1 MKKSSIIIIFFLNL
15 VYLISN
21 LGAQQGIKKPEILPV
36 IAVAGINNMTGLS
49 SIDRTSELIEETLV
63 RNLDLTGN
71 FRTFISNDGNQFTN
85 ESGMYEYCGNNNLS
99 YLLYGNITKAGRD
112 ITIEVNIFNA
122 ADNRGHLSVRE
133 TAETPA
139 KLRTSMDNIFREV
152 FRFLT
157 NEYVSFAS
165 VSFVNRGQDEGSWTL
180 FIDGVSIGKNI
191 EYIDYLVSGSRNIRI
206 LQNRMGSET
215 VLADTTII
223 LKPEDRVSIEFE
235 IPALTEK
242 EKRLISRYEKPI
254 GLYLND
260 KFKSK
265 RVAAAF
271 DSVLSLLEDPSFC
284 STAVDK
290 KNEITVKYEI
300 WKKNMTEWGLT
311 RGLTAADLPYS
322 AGLKTMVLTST
333 YDISDWDMAGSK
345 PQGQSSS
352 SFGGGFFCSADILKS
367 AGIQGE
373 FNFYNQKIPASFD
386 SGYPLPDPSKM
397 ETSAW
402 YMEFPLI
409 VYYRIPSHLLKFYAG
424 AALKYRTTIMS
435 VDITDDT
442 TGTSSGSEY
451 DEELLRMANS
461 SWLAG
466 GSIEFPLNSS
476 LFFLDFRYSRDF
488 YSWFKSSAPEKDFI
502 AGYLACSVGY
512 TIKGGR

>member
-15 VYLISN
+15 VYLIGNSS
-21 LGAQQGIKKPEILPV
+21 AQQTVRKPEILPV
-36 IAVAGINNMTGLS
+36 IAVSGIKNMTGLS
-49 SIDRTSELIEETLV
+49 SIDRTSELIEETLI
-63 RNLDLTGN
+63 RNLDLTGK
-71 FRTFISNDGNQFTN
+71 FRTFISNDGKQFAD
-85 ESGMYEYCGNNNLS
+85 ESGMYEYCGENNLS
-99 YLLYGNITKAGRD
+99 YLIYGNVTKTGRD
-112 ITIEVNIFNA
+112 ITIEVSIFNA
-122 ADNRGHLSVRE
+122 THNGGHLSVRE

-152 FRFLT
+152 FRFFT
-157 NEYVSFAS
+157 HENVSFAS
-165 VSFVNRGQDEGSWTL
+165 ISFVNRGQDDGSYTL
-180 FIDGVSIGKNI
+180 FIDGVNIGRNI

-206 LQNRMGSET
+206 LQNRMGSGLI
-215 VLADTTII
+215 LADIAII

-235 IPALTEK
+235 IPSLTEK

-254 GLYLND
+254 DLYSDD
-260 KFKSK
+260 KFKSR

-284 STAVDK
+284 SSAVDK
-290 KNEITVKYEI
+290 KNDIAAKYEI
-300 WKKNMTEWGLT
+300 WKKNMSEWGLS

-352 SFGGGFFCSADILKS
+352 SFGGGFFCSADIFES
-367 AGIQGE
+367 SGIQGE

-386 SGYPLPDPSKM
+386 SGYPLADSSEM

-402 YMEFPLI
+402 YIEFPLI

-424 AALKYRTTIMS
+424 AALKYRTTVMK
-435 VDITDDT
+435 VDITDKA

-451 DEELLRMANS
+451 DEGLLRMANS

-466 GSIEFPLNSS
+466 GSLEFPLNSS

-488 YSWFKSSAPEKDFI
+488 YSWFESSAPEEDFI
-502 AGYLACSVGY
+502 ASYIACSFGY
-512 TIKGGR
+512 TIKGGK